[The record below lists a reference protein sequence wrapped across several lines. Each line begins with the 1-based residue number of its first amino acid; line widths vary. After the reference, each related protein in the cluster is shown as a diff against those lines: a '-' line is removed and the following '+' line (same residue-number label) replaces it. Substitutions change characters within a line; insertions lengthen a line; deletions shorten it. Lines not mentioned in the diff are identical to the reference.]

1 MTVAIR
7 LPVLAIASLLLLGPF
22 AIPAHATSI
31 TIVGDATGTDSTATG
46 TVIFNS
52 ATNTLTFTIFNT
64 SPYDARI
71 TGLGFDLAPTG
82 NASASGLNGFTGSVT
97 YEPTGVDFLFS
108 DGDVGTVPQFNA
120 AVLDFAFIT
129 GNSGNFSGGSPND
142 GLPPG
147 IAPGDE
153 ASFLVSGAAFTG
165 FTETQIAGSLYAR
178 FQRVGL
184 DGEGSDVGIGVPGN
198 PPPPPPPAVV
208 PEPSTLSL
216 VGIGLAAA
224 WRKRRTIKS
233 MMK

>member
-1 MTVAIR
+1 
-7 LPVLAIASLLLLGPF
+7 
-22 AIPAHATSI
+22 
-31 TIVGDATGTDSTATG
+31 
-46 TVIFNS
+46 
-52 ATNTLTFTIFNT
+52 
-64 SPYDARI
+64 
-71 TGLGFDLAPTG
+71 
-82 NASASGLNGFTGSVT
+82 VT

-108 DGDVGTVPQFNA
+108 DGDVGNVPQFNA

-129 GNSGNFSGGSPND
+129 GNSGNFNGGSPND

-153 ASFLVSGAAFTG
+153 ARFLVSGAAFTG
-165 FTETQIAGSLYAR
+165 FTETQIAGGLYAR

-184 DGEGSDVGIGVPGN
+184 DGEGSDVGISVLGN

-216 VGIGLAAA
+216 VGIALAAA

-233 MMK
+233 MIK